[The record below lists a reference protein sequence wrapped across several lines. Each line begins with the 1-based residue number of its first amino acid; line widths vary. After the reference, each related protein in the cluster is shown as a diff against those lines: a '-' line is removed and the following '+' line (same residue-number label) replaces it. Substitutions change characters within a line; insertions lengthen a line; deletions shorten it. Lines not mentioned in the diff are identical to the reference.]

1 MKKGLALIL
10 ALVMSLSMISVAAL
24 ADDTAAAASWPT
36 ITLNRTYTHLRPTD
50 DDVTYHYQA
59 FFGPGKNYHGA
70 GAYRADYAK
79 RVETIFKVGNYV
91 LTDIMYQT
99 VGRRCVWFQ
108 SGSLTNNYFEEATL
122 TPVPAKVTAD
132 VQPMFGPG
140 NNYNKVD
147 ETKPSGAKR
156 DVIVA
161 NGTDIN
167 VFFEAD
173 GWVYAEFTDSSLGL
187 ITGWFPKDQVQ

>member
-1 MKKGLALIL
+1 MKKGFAFIL
-10 ALVMSLSMISVAAL
+10 ALVLSLSMICAVAQAE
-24 ADDTAAAASWPT
+24 DAAASGSWPT
-36 ITLNRTYTHLRPTD
+36 VTLNRAYTNLRPTD
-50 DDVTYHYQA
+50 EEAYHYQA
-59 FFGPGKNYHGA
+59 FFGPGKQYHGA
-70 GAYRADYAK
+70 GAYRADYTK
-79 RVETIFKVGNYV
+79 RAEAICKVGNYV
-91 LTDIMYQT
+91 LVDLFYET

-108 SGSLTNNYFEEATL
+108 SGSLTSNRFEEATL
-122 TPVPAKVTAD
+122 TPAAAKVTED

-140 NNYNKVD
+140 TNYNKVD

-161 NGTDIN
+161 GGTDIN

-187 ITGWFPKDQVQ
+187 ITGWFPKDKVN